1 MKLFFQLFMLLG
13 IPCLPTT
20 SSLAQNNDAKAQQL
34 ATAVWQASGGEKWPA
49 VKEIFFTFDVEK
61 NNQPVLLA
69 EHDWKVDAGTDRV
82 RWNGKDVTVN
92 LVSPAQDENN
102 QAAYRRWVNDSY
114 WLLAPLKIRDPGV
127 KIQYEGS
134 KDVQGT
140 KREVLHLSFQ
150 QVGLTPN
157 DQYLLYIDPQT
168 NLVTAWDYIPKPDT
182 TVNMSWENYQKAG
195 GLLLAT
201 EHKLPEASIRIL
213 NLKVVARK

>member
-1 MKLFFQLFMLLG
+1 MKSFFRLLMLLG
-13 IPCLPTT
+13 IACLPTT
-20 SSLAQNNDAKAQQL
+20 SSRAQDNDAKAQQL
-34 ATAVWQASGGEKWPA
+34 ATAVWQASGGAKWSA

-61 NNQPVLLA
+61 NNQPVLRA

-92 LVSPAQDENN
+92 LVSPAQDEGN

-114 WLLAPLKIRDPGV
+114 WLLAPLKLRDQGV
-127 KIQYEGS
+127 KIQYEGL
-134 KDVQGT
+134 KDVQGA

-168 NLVTAWDYIPKPDT
+168 NLVTAWDYMPKPDT
-182 TVNMSWENYQKAG
+182 SENMSWENYQKAG

-213 NLKVVARK
+213 NLKVVAGK

>member
-1 MKLFFQLFMLLG
+1 MKLFFQLLVLLG
-13 IPCLPTT
+13 IACLPTT
-20 SSLAQNNDAKAQQL
+20 SSLAQDNDAKAQQL
-34 ATAVWQASGGEKWPA
+34 ATAVWQASGGEKWST

-92 LVSPAQDENN
+92 LVSPAQDEDN

-168 NLVTAWDYIPKPDT
+168 NLVTAWDYMPKPDT
-182 TVNMSWENYQKAG
+182 SVNMSWENYQKAG